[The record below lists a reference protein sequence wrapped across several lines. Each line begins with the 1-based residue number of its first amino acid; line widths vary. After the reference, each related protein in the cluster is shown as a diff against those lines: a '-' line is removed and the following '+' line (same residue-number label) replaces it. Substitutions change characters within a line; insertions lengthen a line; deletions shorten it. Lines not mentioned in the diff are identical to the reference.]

1 MFVLWHRPFGGDGDG
16 SDGGGGGAEG
26 GGVGALPGGVGG
38 GDGGRVGAF
47 PGGKGGGEGS
57 GRGALPGGK
66 GGGEGGGGDGGS
78 KGGTGGET
86 LQHSPFFAVM
96 FVQAARAPNEA
107 SSPSNPDSMSAD
119 SMSASHSP
127 LYQRYSQ
134 VQSSPLL
141 FGGEGGVSST

>member
-1 MFVLWHRPFGGDGDG
+1 MFVLWHWPSGGDG
-16 SDGGGGGAEG
+16 EG
-26 GGVGALPGGVGG
+26 
-38 GDGGRVGAF
+38 D
-47 PGGKGGGEGS
+47 
-57 GRGALPGGK
+57 
-66 GGGEGGGGDGGS
+66 GEGGGGDGGS

-86 LQHSPFFAVM
+86 LQHSSFFAVM
-96 FVQAARAPNEA
+96 FVQAAPNEA